1 MIKYLPGLVFC
12 FWLMSSISGMAQRG
26 HGSLYSTIGLGL
38 PTYDSYGL
46 AKRLGGVGAGVRS
59 PYFLNTINPAS
70 QTSIGLS
77 HTFIL
82 DVDVSYNQQRITTGN
97 ETITNNFSNL
107 NYFSMWFRFSPKI
120 TVSLGL
126 SPVTIQ
132 DYSYSDTYYFE
143 GMADRYIRIFKG
155 WGNINKAY
163 LNFATS
169 LSSRISV
176 GIRPS
181 FLFGNFQKETTYL
194 DQYEAGFLYARNKSY
209 TGLGTEAGIQINL
222 LQNEKHMLTFGTSGQ
237 WYSKLKGSGTSRV
250 ESYLGQEVLY
260 DAEEVELD
268 YQLGSTVRA
277 GLSFQNKSWT
287 IGADV
292 LYGFPTAD
300 QAYSITN
307 QIYSVGAEFIPNYF
321 GSEFIKRM
329 SLSLGANYDT
339 GSIRIEG
346 AKVSAY
352 EVSSAV
358 GIPLNGSSRLAIGY
372 KYRTMGDI
380 NIISKESLN
389 TITLN
394 FSLGDTWFFRRKFE

>member
-1 MIKYLPGLVFC
+1 MIKYFSGLLIC
-12 FWLMSSISGMAQRG
+12 CWLMSVTQSVAQRG

-38 PTYDSYGL
+38 PTYDNYGL

-77 HTFIL
+77 HTFIV
-82 DVDVSYNQQRITTGN
+82 DVDVSYNQQKITTGN
-97 ETITNNFSNL
+97 ETVSNNFSNL
-107 NYFSMWFRFSPKI
+107 NYFSMWFRFSPKS

-126 SPVTIQ
+126 MPVTIQ

-143 GMADRYIRIFKG
+143 GMADKYTRIVKG

-163 LNFATS
+163 LNYATN
-169 LSSRISV
+169 LGQRISV

-181 FLFGNFQKETTYL
+181 FLFGSFQKESIYL
-194 DQYEAGFLYARNKSY
+194 DQYAAGFLYDRNNSY
-209 TGLGTEAGIQINL
+209 TGVGSEAGIQVNL
-222 LQNEKHMLTFGTSGQ
+222 LQNEKHNLTFGASGQ
-237 WYSKLKGSGTSRV
+237 WYSKLTGMGTSRV
-250 ESYLGQEVLY
+250 ENHVGQEVIY
-260 DAEEVELD
+260 EAEEVELSS
-268 YQLGSTVRA
+268 QLGNTVRS

-292 LYGFPTAD
+292 LYGFAAGD
-300 QAYSITN
+300 NNYSIAN
-307 QIYSVGAEFIPNYF
+307 QLYSVGAEFIPGYF
-321 GSEFIKRM
+321 DSEFIKQM
-329 SLSLGANYDT
+329 SFSLGANYDT
-339 GSIRIEG
+339 GSIRMEG

-352 EVSSAV
+352 EVSSAI
-358 GIPLNGSSRLAIGY
+358 GIPLNRSSRLAIGY
-372 KYRTMGDI
+372 KYRNMGEV

-394 FSLGDTWFFRRKFE
+394 FTFGDTWFFRRKFE

>member
-1 MIKYLPGLVFC
+1 MIKYFPGLLIC
-12 FWLMSSISGMAQRG
+12 FWLLSTTSGMAQRG
-26 HGSLYSTIGLGL
+26 HGSLYSTVGLGL

-70 QTSIGLS
+70 QNSIGLS
-77 HTFIL
+77 NTFIL
-82 DVDVSYNQQRITTGN
+82 DVDVSYNQQKITTGN
-97 ETITNNFSNL
+97 ETISNNFSNF
-107 NYFSMWFRFSPKI
+107 NYFSMWFRLSRKS

-143 GMADRYIRIFKG
+143 GMADKYIRIFKG

-163 LNFATS
+163 INYATN
-169 LSSRISV
+169 LGPRISV

-181 FLFGNFQKETTYL
+181 FLFGNFQKEISYL
-194 DQYEAGFLYARNKSY
+194 DQYAVGFLYARNNSY

-222 LQNEKHMLTFGTSGQ
+222 LQNEKRSLTFGTSGQ
-237 WYSKLKGSGTSRV
+237 WYSKLNGTGTSRV
-250 ESYLGQEVLY
+250 EAYTGQEVLFE
-260 DAEEVELD
+260 AEEVELN
-268 YQLGSTVRA
+268 YQLGNTVRS

-287 IGADV
+287 IGADL
-292 LYGFPTAD
+292 LYGFRSAD
-300 QAYSITN
+300 EDYSIAN
-307 QIYSVGAEFIPNYF
+307 QVYSVGAEFIPNYF
-321 GSEFIKRM
+321 DSEFIRQM
-329 SLSLGANYDT
+329 SFSLGANYDT
-339 GSIRIEG
+339 GSIMIEG

-358 GIPLNGSSRLAIGY
+358 GIPLNRSSRLAIGY
-372 KYRTMGDI
+372 KYRSMGDI
-380 NIISKESLN
+380 DIFSKESLN

-394 FSLGDTWFFRRKFE
+394 FTFGDTWFSRRKFE